1 MLFIAR
7 LFLALIFSAIV
18 IFTAKSQGVELGL
31 VLQITVGVAF
41 FLTSFISP
49 ALAKTVPTQISLPS
63 IGSQRERGEVKWFN
77 MSKGYG
83 FITRDNGEDVFVH
96 FRSIQG
102 TGRRGLSEGQQVE
115 FTVSD
120 GEKGPQADEVNILK

>member
-7 LFLALIFSAIV
+7 LFLAFVFSAIV
-18 IFTAKSQGVELGL
+18 IFTAQSQSVELNL
-31 VLQITVGVAF
+31 VLQIVIAVSF
-41 FLTSFISP
+41 FLISFISP
-49 ALAKTVPTQISLPS
+49 ALARTVPTQISLPS

-115 FTVSD
+115 FTVSE
-120 GEKGPQADEVNILK
+120 GEKGPQADEVSIVK

>member
-7 LFLALIFSAIV
+7 LILAFVFAAIV
-18 IFTAKSQGVELGL
+18 IFTAKSQAIELNGL
-31 VLQITVGVAF
+31 LQIVIGVSF
-41 FLTSFISP
+41 FLISFISP
-49 ALAKTVPTQISLPS
+49 ALARTVPTQISLPS

-115 FTVSD
+115 FTVSE
-120 GEKGPQADEVNILK
+120 GEKGPQADEVSVVK

>member
-7 LFLALIFSAIV
+7 LILAVVFSAII
-18 IFTAKSQGVELGL
+18 IFVARSQGLELSL
-31 VLQITVGVAF
+31 ALQLTVGVSL

-49 ALAKTVPTQISLPS
+49 ALAKTVPTQIPLPS
-63 IGSQRERGEVKWFN
+63 LGSQRERGEVKWFN

-115 FTVSD
+115 FSVSE
-120 GEKGPQADEVNILK
+120 GEKGPQADDVSVLK